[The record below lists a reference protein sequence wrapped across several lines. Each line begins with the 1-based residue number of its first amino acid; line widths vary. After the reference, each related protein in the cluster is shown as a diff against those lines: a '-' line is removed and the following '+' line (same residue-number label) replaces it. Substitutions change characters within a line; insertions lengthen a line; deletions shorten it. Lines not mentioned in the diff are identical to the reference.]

1 MKLRLNK
8 ACLLDHPL
16 SDRLNLMT
24 FVIDLLSQQMVI
36 TQSPSM
42 SNNPKILIN
51 YLIFTVEEDGGEER
65 ERGRGGEEELAT
77 DGAQASLGV
86 QQRMVGIVDPDLV
99 IHFDLLIW

>member
-1 MKLRLNK
+1 MAFK
-8 ACLLDHPL
+8 
-16 SDRLNLMT
+16 
-24 FVIDLLSQQMVI
+24 
-36 TQSPSM
+36 QSPSM

-65 ERGRGGEEELAT
+65 ERGGGGEEELAT